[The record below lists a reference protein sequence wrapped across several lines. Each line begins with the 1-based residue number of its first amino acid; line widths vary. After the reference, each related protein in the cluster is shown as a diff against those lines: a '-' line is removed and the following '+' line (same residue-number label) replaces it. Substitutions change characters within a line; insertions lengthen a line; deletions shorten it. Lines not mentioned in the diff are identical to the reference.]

1 MSEEKKAVVHDDEL
15 AAIKDSRKRELSVFK
30 ATSKE
35 STVWIVAVSDHQAKL
50 AFASGRWIST
60 PSVAAKFATSTCW
73 RVLLKK
79 AVRTAKH
86 ERRTSRVFCLGSGC
100 RQLRLCWSQVH
111 DTDAERPVSDTCG

>member
-50 AFASGRWIST
+50 ALVDRTWPMDKYTKRCCEVRYIDLLES
-60 PSVAAKFATSTCW
+60 AAEK
-73 RVLLKK
+73 
-79 AVRTAKH
+79 
-86 ERRTSRVFCLGSGC
+86 GSSNGET
-100 RQLRLCWSQVH
+100 Q
-111 DTDAERPVSDTCG
+111 G